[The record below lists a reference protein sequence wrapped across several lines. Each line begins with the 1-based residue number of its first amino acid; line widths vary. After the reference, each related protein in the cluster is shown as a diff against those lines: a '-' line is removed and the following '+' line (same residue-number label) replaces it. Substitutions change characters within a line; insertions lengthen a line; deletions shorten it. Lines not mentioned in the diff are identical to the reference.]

1 MRSSLLC
8 VSAIL
13 RSLPEAADEA
23 ITHGVLGRC
32 RDLGKETVIQP
43 VDGQAVPGGLG
54 FRVKRR

>member
-13 RSLPEAADEA
+13 ETVPEAAGEA

-32 RDLGKETVIQP
+32 RDLGKETVILP
-43 VDGQAVPGGLG
+43 I
-54 FRVKRR
+54 